1 MDSFLNIKDR
11 NLKFFSKA
19 EFAIG
24 NQFFLFLPMVVLL
37 FLIFRPQHHGR
48 LRIWTLIALV
58 ALQTDFVEK
67 DVRNL
72 DRIVRVRSP
81 IALRASSLSLL
92 LLGLLSVS
100 FLLLRLPL

>member
-1 MDSFLNIKDR
+1 MDSFLNIKNR

-24 NQFFLFLPMVVLL
+24 SQFSFFIPKVVLL
-37 FLIFRPQHHGR
+37 FFIFWPEHHGC
-48 LRIWTLIALV
+48 LGIWPLVALV

-72 DRIVRVRSP
+72 DRIIGVRSP
-81 IALRASSLSLL
+81 ITLRASSLSLL
-92 LLGLLSVS
+92 PLGLLSVP
-100 FLLLRLPL
+100 FLLVCLPL